1 MRPPFE
7 VTSRSAA
14 LLSDIERL
22 LGRHE
27 GSLKA
32 PASPMLRR
40 SLRVRTI
47 QASLQIEGNTLTE
60 EQVTAVLEG
69 RPVAAPARD
78 LREVRNAIACYEKLP
93 KWKPEFPK
101 HLLAAH
107 KIMMAGLVER
117 PGAWR
122 SRGVGIAK
130 GNQIAH
136 VAPSAGRVP
145 ALMEDLLAWVGEDDE
160 TPLPIRAAVCHY
172 ELEFIHPFED
182 GNGRMGRLWHSLILL
197 QHHTLFAQVPVESV
211 IRDRQADYYA
221 VLGQCDRAGKS
232 TAFVEFALEQT
243 LAALK
248 MVTSLQQGRMSS
260 EERVSVAGQQF
271 GVTLFSRK
279 DYLALFAG
287 LSPATASRDLQEAVA
302 NGILVRE
309 GDKATA
315 RYRFAASQNE
325 NEKRSR

>member
-1 MRPPFE
+1 MRAPFE
-7 VTSRSAA
+7 VSPRSAA
-14 LLSDIERL
+14 LLAEIERL

-32 PASPMLRR
+32 PASPVLRR

-47 QASLQIEGNTLTE
+47 QASLQIEGNKLTE
-60 EQVTAVLEG
+60 EQVTAVLG
-69 RPVAAPARD
+69 GKPVVAPERD

-93 KWKPEFPK
+93 RWKPGSVK
-101 HLLAAH
+101 DMLAAH
-107 KIMMAGLVER
+107 KLMMAGLVER

-122 SRGVGIAK
+122 SKGVGISK

-136 VAPSAGRVP
+136 VAPPAGRVP
-145 ALMEDLLAWVGEDDE
+145 ALMEDLLGWVGGDDE

-182 GNGRMGRLWHSLILL
+182 GNGRTGRLWHSLMLL
-197 QHHTLFAQVPVESV
+197 HHHPLFAQVPVESF
-211 IRDRQADYYA
+211 IRDRQSDYYA

-248 MVTSLQQGRMSS
+248 MVTGLQQGRMSG
-260 EERVSVAGQQF
+260 EDRVKTAYQHF
-271 GVTLFSRK
+271 GKAPLSRK
-279 DYLALFAG
+279 DYLALFPG
-287 LSPATASRDLQEAVA
+287 LSPATASRDLQQAVA
-302 NGILVRE
+302 GKVWERE

-315 RYRFAASQNE
+315 RYRFAAKS
-325 NEKRSR
+325 

>member
-7 VTSRSAA
+7 INPRSAV
-14 LLSDIERL
+14 LLAEIERI

-69 RPVAAPARD
+69 GPVVAPERD
-78 LREVRNAIACYEKLP
+78 LREVRNAITCYEKLP
-93 KWKPEFPK
+93 KWKPGSSK
-101 HLLAAH
+101 NLLAAH
-107 KIMMAGLVER
+107 KLMMAGLVER

-130 GNQIAH
+130 GNQIAQ
-136 VAPSAGRVP
+136 VAPPAGRVP
-145 ALMEDLLAWVGEDDE
+145 ALMEDLLTWVEKDDE

-172 ELEFIHPFED
+172 ELEFIHPFAD

-197 QHHTLFAQVPVESV
+197 QHHPLFAQVPVESV
-211 IRDRQADYYA
+211 I
-221 VLGQCDRAGKS
+221 
-232 TAFVEFALEQT
+232 
-243 LAALK
+243 
-248 MVTSLQQGRMSS
+248 
-260 EERVSVAGQQF
+260 
-271 GVTLFSRK
+271 
-279 DYLALFAG
+279 
-287 LSPATASRDLQEAVA
+287 
-302 NGILVRE
+302 
-309 GDKATA
+309 
-315 RYRFAASQNE
+315 
-325 NEKRSR
+325 

>member
-1 MRPPFE
+1 
-7 VTSRSAA
+7 
-14 LLSDIERL
+14 
-22 LGRHE
+22 
-27 GSLKA
+27 
-32 PASPMLRR
+32 MLRR
-40 SLRVRTI
+40 SLQVRTI

-69 RPVAAPARD
+69 RPVVAPERD
-78 LREVRNAIACYEKLP
+78 LREVRNAIACYEKMP
-93 KWKPEFPK
+93 KWKPGSSK

-136 VAPSAGRVP
+136 VAPPAARVP
-145 ALMEDLLAWVGEDDE
+145 ALMEDLLTWVGADE
-160 TPLPIRAAVCHY
+160 EVPLPIRAAVCHY
-172 ELEFIHPFED
+172 EMEFIHPFED

-197 QHHTLFAQVPVESV
+197 QHHSLFAQVPVESV
-211 IRDRQADYYA
+211 IRDRQADYYE

-248 MVTSLQQGRMSS
+248 MVTGLPQGRMGA
-260 EERVSVAGQQF
+260 EERVAAARQQF
-271 GVTLFSRK
+271 GRNAFSRK
-279 DYLALFAG
+279 DYMALLPG
-287 LSPATASRDLQEAVA
+287 LSPATASRDLQSAVVSEV
-302 NGILVRE
+302 LERE

-315 RYRFAASQNE
+315 RYRFAAKS
-325 NEKRSR
+325 